1 VNAPKTPPRTN
12 FIGSL
17 VENPAEPP
25 AVRQLAG
32 FLGDSP
38 EPEHTRLYL
47 DAQLSD
53 WIDVPDADFVHWV
66 LPPADRE
73 ATDAALVWLR
83 EGATIRRRASA
94 NGATSLERYVTG
106 SHYSGY
112 LTDAAAPRQGVAPSP
127 VHAAGPERFVLPT
140 QTGVSPCPRH

>member
-1 VNAPKTPPRTN
+1 VD
-12 FIGSL
+12 
-17 VENPAEPP
+17 NPAEPP

-38 EPEHTRLYL
+38 EPDHTRLYL

-66 LPPADRE
+66 LPPDDKD

-94 NGATSLERYVTG
+94 NGATSLDRYVTG
-106 SHYSGY
+106 PHYSGY
-112 LTDAAAPRQGVAPSP
+112 LPNGGAQRPGAAPPA
-127 VHAAGPERFVLPT
+127 VHAAGSERYVLPT
-140 QTGVSPCPRH
+140 QTGYSPCPRH